1 MAMTRVS
8 MLLLPL
14 LVALAACNQVD
25 PYTREGNWRPNGA
38 NDANLRAMVAVPA
51 DLVAATPASPADGHL
66 AAAAVD
72 RLRHDTVRP
81 LLDSGLAE
89 IIPISGASS
98 GQPGQ
103 APSAAPAAAAPSGS
117 SN

>member
-1 MAMTRVS
+1 MTRFAA
-8 MLLLPL
+8 LLLPL
-14 LVALAACNQVD
+14 LVALAGCDQVD
-25 PYTREGNWRPNGA
+25 PYTRPGNWRPNGA

-51 DLVAATPASPADGHL
+51 DLVAATPASPANGQL
-66 AAAAVD
+66 SAAAVD

-103 APSAAPAAAAPSGS
+103 APTAAAPAAASPSGS